1 MNLLRS
7 EPWCSR
13 GCGQNQEEQPSLKP
27 RWLGGTDTRRSSLL
41 ELAEIPLGFDAPR
54 SPAHSTAASVTP
66 EGLGSQGR
74 LSGQPGADPGDL
86 GTDGSRKQQLRLR
99 RDAVFHD
106 TEGRSLALGHT
117 GSVRGRRHAG
127 QPLQGPP
134 CEREN
139 GRGRGEKPGCA
150 IYAIFVILM
159 FTPGLGE
166 PMCYSGLNPQAE
178 GTFFLPWLQARVETL
193 ITLSCNG

>member
-1 MNLLRS
+1 MNLFRS

-13 GCGQNQEEQPSLKP
+13 GCGQKQEEQPSLKP
-27 RWLGGTDTRRSSLL
+27 RWLGGTDARRRGLL

-54 SPAHSTAASVTP
+54 SPGHSTAASVTP

-74 LSGQPGADPGDL
+74 LSGQPGADPGAQ
-86 GTDGSRKQQLRLR
+86 GTDGSEQQQLRLR
-99 RDAVFHD
+99 WGVVFHD
-106 TEGRSLALGHT
+106 TVERSLALGHT
-117 GSVRGRRHAG
+117 GSVRGRRHVG

-139 GRGRGEKPGCA
+139 GRGRGEKPGRA
-150 IYAIFVILM
+150 IYAIFVILI

-166 PMCYSGLNPQAE
+166 PMCYGGLNPQAE
-178 GTFFLPWLQARVETL
+178 GTFFLPWLQARIETL
-193 ITLSCNG
+193 ITLGCKG